1 MYPQKLKMIRNFN
14 IKLFFY
20 TVLLLVSI
28 PVHGSRIQTGIDEQA
43 RLPFWEVRE
52 KGMSLRLVQRL
63 PIQSRAFFLAR
74 GFNKQQVEI
83 VAKSCIFQTVFKN
96 ISNENPSPSPLTYD
110 LNDWQVIHKGKVR
123 KMKLRKQWDEKW
135 VKDKVKKPQ
144 RLAFEWALYPTTQTY
159 QPGDYNWGMSS
170 FNLKPG
176 EKFDLKIVW
185 HQHGKQHNTLIKG
198 IQCAEDINPQ
208 PTGTF

>member
-1 MYPQKLKMIRNFN
+1 MKVGNLYINSIM
-14 IKLFFY
+14 
-20 TVLLLVSI
+20 TGLLLYLSNSQANAANVKI
-28 PVHGSRIQTGIDEQA
+28 GIDEQA
-43 RLPFWEVRE
+43 KLPFWEINE
-52 KGMSLRLVQRL
+52 KGISLRLVQRL

-83 VAKSCIFQTVFKN
+83 VAQSCIFQTVFKN
-96 ISNENPSPSPLTYD
+96 ISNKSSSPSPLTYN
-110 LNDWQVIHKGKVR
+110 LNDWQVIHKGKAR
-123 KMKLRKQWDEKW
+123 KMKLRKQWDAEW

-176 EKFDLKIVW
+176 EDFDLKLVW
-185 HQHGKQHNTLIKG
+185 QQHGKQHSTLLKG
-198 IQCAEDINPQ
+198 IQCAEDVNPQ
-208 PTGTF
+208 PTDTY